1 MLKAPTLTKA
11 QLQDLKQ
18 LLEQRHALLE
28 RQQELELVNLVKT
41 AKDGI
46 DEEQKEFSAPESNAS
61 AEQEL
66 AERHTHEMQGIEQA
80 LQRVSEGHYGICM
93 DCQSNIDF
101 PRLLASPSA
110 LRCLTCQEAY
120 ELAGKRFRT

>member
-1 MLKAPTLTKA
+1 MLKAPTLIEA

-18 LLEQRHALLE
+18 LLEQRHSLLK
-28 RQQELELVNLVKT
+28 RQQDLDLVNLVKT

-66 AERHTHEMQGIEQA
+66 SERHSQEMQGIEQA
-80 LQRVSEGHYGICM
+80 LRRILEGHYGICM

-101 PRLLASPSA
+101 PRLLAYPSA

>member
-11 QLQDLKQ
+11 QLQDLKR
-18 LLEQRHALLE
+18 LLEQRHALLK
-28 RQQELELVNLVKT
+28 RQQELDLVNLVKT

-46 DEEQKEFSAPESNAS
+46 DEEQKEFSAPESNAL

-66 AERHTHEMQGIEQA
+66 AERHTQEMQGIEQA
-80 LQRVSEGHYGICM
+80 LQRILESQYGICM

-101 PRLLASPSA
+101 PRLLAYPSA
-110 LRCLTCQEAY
+110 LRCLPCQEAH